1 MDVHKGNRWKMKLE
15 EKKELDYICSE
26 INSIIKE
33 LENIS
38 NGLKKEFIGIGNEK
52 CAECIDN
59 VINKYRTISKK
70 ISTVTIH
77 SGGGRTF

>member
-1 MDVHKGNRWKMKLE
+1 MKLE

-77 SGGGRTF
+77 

>member
-1 MDVHKGNRWKMKLE
+1 MKLE

-59 VINKYRTISKK
+59 VIN
-70 ISTVTIH
+70 
-77 SGGGRTF
+77 